1 MCPRPVI
8 REPQVRNHEDPVPV
22 GANPE
27 PIPTSVQP
35 EDSEKAAV
43 SPEPAIP
50 EEDLE
55 KSEVRLEPV
64 TGQENT
70 VKPESSTEHVIIRK
84 PMTQKRLRNVRVIK
98 PKVRVVQ

>member
-1 MCPRPVI
+1 MRPRPVI
-8 REPQVRNHEDPVPV
+8 REPQVRDHEDPEPV

-27 PIPTSVQP
+27 SIPTPVQP

-43 SPEPAIP
+43 SPEPVMP

-55 KSEVRLEPV
+55 KSEVSLEPV
-64 TGQENT
+64 TGQEDT
-70 VKPESSTEHVIIRK
+70 VKPESSTEHVIRRK
-84 PMTQKRLRNVRVIK
+84 PMTQKRLRKVRVIK